1 MDEVIEIRIRMHVK
15 DYLTKQMK
23 KLDGK
28 QDFSEII
35 VNPFFLA
42 LMKNQLKIDTKK
54 KLAEHLIF
62 QGVTK
67 GLATSFGCKLQ
78 KIAEEFTHEPP
89 RKGFHLKI
97 CKNNKKYNVLVVSG
111 LQHNTAN
118 VEKYRSKMEKIR
130 KDYPRESPIFG
141 ICYGNQNV
149 LKQNTFGKMLRKGLE
164 GEKII
169 IGREFWEFISG
180 NKKCRNE
187 LLKIIK
193 NEAEEFSKS
202 RNNQSINKVLLTK
215 SREMEKY
222 LSKRYDEGNPK
233 KFWENFFRDIYI

>member
-1 MDEVIEIRIRMHVK
+1 MEKVIEIRIRKHIK
-15 DYLTKQMK
+15 DFLMMKMK
-23 KLDGK
+23 KLEEK

-67 GLATSFGCKLQ
+67 GLAGGFGCNLQ
-78 KIAEEFTHEPP
+78 KIAGEFTHEPP

-97 CKNNKKYNVLVVSG
+97 QKGNKKYNVLVVSG
-111 LQHNTAN
+111 PQHNTSN
-118 VEKYRSKMEKIR
+118 IEKYRSKMEKIR
-130 KDYPRESPIFG
+130 KDYPRERPIFG

-180 NKKCRNE
+180 KKNCRNE
-187 LLKIIK
+187 LLKIIE

-202 RNNQSINKVLLTK
+202 RNKQTINKVLLTK
-215 SREMEKY
+215 SKEMEKY
-222 LSKRYDEGNPK
+222 LSKMYDEGNPK
-233 KFWENFFRDIYI
+233 KFWENFFRDVYI